1 MIEYLDRGRLSIKN
15 DITVHEL
22 RLLMRNTLSH
32 LNCVHTKVRNLDT
45 QYYVDFLPLD
55 LIIQDGV
62 CSCAYCI
69 LHSSKE
75 KKLFRIVI
83 VADKQ
88 FCLVCYS

>member
-32 LNCVHTKVRNLDT
+32 LNCVHTKVRTLDT

-62 CSCAYCI
+62 CSSVYTI
-69 LHSSKE
+69 LHKREE
-75 KKLFRIVI
+75 K
-83 VADKQ
+83 
-88 FCLVCYS
+88 